1 MRVAPD
7 ESPTQHESTDN
18 NGGFFQFAI
27 DLLCLL
33 MLIKHA
39 HTLVKKYHPPLLETG
54 DTSASKETCRFNG

>member
-18 NGGFFQFAI
+18 NGGLFE
-27 DLLCLL
+27 LLGLL